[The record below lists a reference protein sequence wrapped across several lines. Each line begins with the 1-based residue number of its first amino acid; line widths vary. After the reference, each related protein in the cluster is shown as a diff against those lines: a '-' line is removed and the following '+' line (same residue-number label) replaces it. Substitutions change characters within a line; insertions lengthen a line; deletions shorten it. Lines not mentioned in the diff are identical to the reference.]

1 MQLTGLLDLLRGSEA
16 YRTLTEQLTSGKN
29 PGDLRIIRAARP
41 FVLAALARDWPVPVI
56 YITARVDHA
65 YNVSEQ
71 LPVWLGNTPI
81 YRFSEP
87 TPLFYDRAP
96 WGENVVR
103 NRISTLSAL
112 MPPAD
117 VAAPHI
123 NPVVVTSA
131 RAIMQRTMPVNVFRN
146 STMTLKAGQ
155 RHTFDKL
162 LAQWVRMGYE
172 PTSIVT
178 TPGMFS
184 RRGGILDIFPVDAD
198 FPTRVEFFDD
208 EIDSLRAF
216 DPASQRSTDR
226 LTHVIVPPARE
237 ALPEQTANAAT
248 HLRPWFDT
256 LPKVENDVT
265 SPQPD
270 FEALANGTT
279 FPYIEHYIPY
289 LYSNPVSLL
298 DYAPE
303 NALIVV
309 EDWAE
314 LRDTIAGI
322 EESAIQNRTEKIAAN
337 LLPPDHPLPYL
348 TWDTLVEEIEHR
360 TTIHLGNVFGTGE
373 DDDYEIEPAAESSS
387 FGRLFAP
394 EQRFGGQ
401 LKLLLES
408 LRKMRQSSGSMI
420 VVTEQALRVSEL
432 WHEQD
437 AYVPTVQDVNQA
449 PAPRSLMFVK
459 GALREGWQMR
469 LPGSTAHL
477 LTDAEIFGWSRPE
490 PRRRKSV
497 KRVKVPEASYADL
510 HEGDYVVHVDYGI
523 GRFAGMRRRTI
534 EGNEREYLVIEYG
547 GTDVLF
553 VPIHQADRLTRY
565 VGPDDKPPTL
575 SRLGKPDWIRIRSQV
590 QKAVEEEAHELLE
603 LYAKRATT
611 PAHAFSPDTP
621 WQHELEASFPYV
633 ETEDQLKAVRDVKA
647 DLEKD
652 HPMDRLICGDVGY
665 GKTEVALRAAFK
677 AVMDG
682 KQVVVLVPTTV
693 LAQQHYETF
702 SQRLAPFPVKVE
714 MLSRFRSK
722 EDQNRI
728 LPKLASGEIDIM
740 IGTHRLLSTD
750 VTFKDLGLIII
761 DEEQRFGVTHKEHFK
776 KLRTQVHVMT
786 LTATPI
792 PRTLYMSLT
801 GVRDISMIQTP
812 PEERLP
818 IITHVGP
825 FDDNLVRQAVL
836 RELERGGQ
844 VFFVHNRV
852 QSIETARERLEHIV
866 PELRTVIGHGQMD
879 ERTLER
885 VMLAFG
891 HGDYDALVCTSIIE
905 SGIDIPNVNTLIVD
919 RADYF
924 GMSQLYQLRG
934 RVGRSAQQAY
944 AYFFHSGEGRI
955 TEEARIRLE
964 ALAENTDLGA
974 GFQIAMRDLELRGA
988 GDILST
994 RQTGHVAAIGLH
1006 LYTQLLTQAVH
1017 ELKGDQKRE
1026 TTPAAAMSNVT
1037 LDLPLPA
1044 YIPNAYIPEMTLR
1057 LQVYRRV
1064 AGLTSLEDVD
1074 RMRDELRD
1082 RFGAL
1087 PIAVE
1092 NLMYQ
1097 IDVKLLAQA
1106 ASATAVVAP
1115 DEDVQIKL
1123 PYLAEVNREKL
1134 ERDLSGGVRVTRT
1147 AVEISMNS
1155 ETWQLQLLDVLNKL
1169 ANAVEV
1175 TMGM

>member
-1 MQLTGLLDLLRGSEA
+1 MQLIGLLDLLRSSEP
-16 YRTLTEQLTSGKN
+16 YRILTQQLMAGAN
-29 PGDLRIIRAARP
+29 PGDLRVIRSARP
-41 FVLAALARDWPVPVI
+41 FVLAALARDWPAPVI
-56 YITARVDHA
+56 YITARVDRA

-71 LPVWLGNTPI
+71 LPVWLSGTPI
-81 YRFSEP
+81 YRFGEP

-96 WGENVVR
+96 WGENVIR

-112 MPPAD
+112 LPPEGVDIAQ
-117 VAAPHI
+117 P
-123 NPVVVTSA
+123 NPVIVTSA
-131 RAIMQRTMPVNVFRN
+131 RAIMQRTLPVNTFRN
-146 STMTLKAGQ
+146 STMVLKSGQ
-155 RHTFDKL
+155 RHAFDRL
-162 LAQWVRMGYE
+162 LAQWVKMGYE

-178 TPGMFS
+178 TPGTFS
-184 RRGGILDIFPVDAD
+184 RRGGILDIFPVAAD
-198 FPTRVEFFDD
+198 FPARIEFFDD

-216 DPASQRSTDR
+216 DPATQRSTDR
-226 LTHVIVPPARE
+226 LPYVVVMPARE
-237 ALPEQTANAAT
+237 ALPEQSSVAAE
-248 HLRPWFDT
+248 HLRGWFDT
-256 LPKVENDVT
+256 LPKIESDVT

-270 FEALANGTT
+270 FESLSNEST
-279 FPYIEHYIPY
+279 FPYIEHYLPY
-289 LYSNPVSLL
+289 LYPNPVSLL

-322 EESAIQNRTEKIAAN
+322 EESALKNRDEKIAAN
-337 LLPPDHPLPYL
+337 HLPPDHPLPYL
-348 TWDTLVEEIEHR
+348 TWDTLAEELEHR
-360 TTIHLGNVFGTGE
+360 TSLHLGNIFSSE
-373 DDDYEIEPAAESSS
+373 DDDFEDVPLTSE
-387 FGRLFAP
+387 FGSLFAP

-401 LKLLLES
+401 LKMMLDS
-408 LRKMRQSSGSMI
+408 VRKMRQSTGRI
-420 VVTEQALRVSEL
+420 VVVTEQALRLSEL

-437 AYVPTVQDVNQA
+437 SYVPTVQDVNYPPLPNA
-449 PAPRSLMFVK
+449 LMFVK
-459 GALREGWQMR
+459 GALREGWRMR
-469 LPGSTAHL
+469 LPDGPVHL
-477 LTDAEIFGWSRPE
+477 FTDSEIFGWNRPE

-534 EGNEREYLVIEYG
+534 EGNEREYLVVEYA
-547 GTDVLF
+547 GTDMLF

-565 VGPDDKPPTL
+565 VGPDDKPPTVN
-575 SRLGKPDWIRIRSQV
+575 RLGKPEWVRVKAQV
-590 QKAVEEEAHELLE
+590 QKAVQEEAEELLA
-603 LYAKRATT
+603 LYARRATT

-682 KQVVVLVPTTV
+682 KQVAVLVPTTV

-714 MLSRFRSK
+714 MLSRFRTR
-722 EDQNRI
+722 EEQNKM

-740 IGTHRLLSTD
+740 IGTHRLLGSD
-750 VTFKDLGLIII
+750 VKFKDLGLIII

-776 KLRTQVHVMT
+776 KLRTQVHVLT

-818 IITHVGP
+818 IITHVGS

-844 VFFVHNRV
+844 IFFVHNRV
-852 QSIETARERLEHIV
+852 QSIETARDRLEQIV

-879 ERTLER
+879 ERTLEK

-944 AYFFHSGEGRI
+944 SYFFHSGEGRI

-1026 TTPAAAMSNVT
+1026 TTPAAALTNIT
-1037 LDLPLPA
+1037 IDLPLPA
-1044 YIPNAYIPEMTLR
+1044 YIPNNYIPEMALR

-1064 AGLTSLEDVD
+1064 AGLIALEDVNM
-1074 RMRDELRD
+1074 MRDELRD
-1082 RFGAL
+1082 RFGPL
-1087 PIAVE
+1087 PGAVE
-1092 NLMYQ
+1092 NLLYQ
-1097 IDVKLLAQA
+1097 IDVKLLAQSA
-1106 ASATAVVAP
+1106 GATAVIAP
-1115 DEDVQIKL
+1115 DDIVQIRL
-1123 PYLAEVNREKL
+1123 PYLAEINRDKL
-1134 ERDLSGGVRVTRT
+1134 EHDLGVTVTRT
-1147 AVEISMNS
+1147 AVEVPMDND
-1155 ETWQLQLLDVLNKL
+1155 TWQLQLLDVLTKL
-1169 ANAVEV
+1169 ANAVEI
-1175 TMGM
+1175 TSGM